1 MKKRWTALLL
11 ALAMLSALAVGALAD
26 EQKKDE
32 TAAEAAQATPDAA
45 GTLSFENLGARM
57 KEKSYALLALEESIA
72 MVESTDY
79 EKVEQELRDGLND
92 IANAQW
98 SMTSLG
104 SVGSAALSNSISM
117 TGEAPSR
124 SDQALATAINGV
136 GAAVGTL
143 ANQSF
148 QAQYDAYREQFDAV
162 RDGKLQKDNAGVVHQ
177 LKNMEDSTIQLA
189 QSAYITLLGLQEQ
202 SAALARQDAALDR
215 TLAELELRYQL
226 GQISTMTLEQ
236 AKAGKVQLESG
247 KATLDMNITALRRQ
261 LNAMVGEELTAP
273 LTLGALPA
281 VTAEQLSAMDVEKDL
296 EKAKAASYDLYA
308 AKKTLD
314 DADEEY
320 DDSGAKSSYNEKDY
334 KKVQARHKWQSAQYT
349 YNATVQ
355 KYELS
360 FRSLYDKVK
369 DCAQILSA
377 AKVSLECERGD
388 LAAAQLKYEQGTI
401 SENALRTAEDELYS
415 AQDTVSG
422 AERDLFTAYNN
433 YRWAVDCGLLA
444 G

>member
-26 EQKKDE
+26 EQKKEESAPE
-32 TAAEAAQATPDAA
+32 TAQTAPDAA

-57 KEKSYALLALEESIA
+57 KEKSYTLLAMEESIA
-72 MVESTDY
+72 LVESTDY
-79 EKVEQELRDGLND
+79 EKVEQELRDGLNE
-92 IANAQW
+92 IADAQW
-98 SMTSLG
+98 GMTALG
-104 SVGSAALSNSISM
+104 SAGTAALSSQTEGSPD
-117 TGEAPSR
+117 AF
-124 SDQALATAINGV
+124 DYALAGAVNTV
-136 GAAVGTL
+136 GAAVGRL
-143 ANQSF
+143 ASQSL
-148 QAQYDAYREQFDAV
+148 QTQYDALRERFDDV
-162 RDGKLQKDNAGVVHQ
+162 RDGKLQRDNEGVVRQ
-177 LKNMEDSTIQLA
+177 LKSMENNTVQMM
-189 QSAYITLLGLQEQ
+189 QNVYITLLGLEEQ

-236 AKAGKVQLESG
+236 AKAGKIQLESG

-281 VTAEQLSAMDVEKDL
+281 VTTEQLSAMDVEKDL

-308 AKKTLD
+308 AKLTLD

-320 DDSGAKSSYNEKDY
+320 KDKAGDLGYNKDNY
-334 KKVQARHKWQSAQYT
+334 EYIAVKHRWQAAQYT
-349 YNATVQ
+349 YNAAVQ
-355 KYELS
+355 NFELS
-360 FRSLYDKVK
+360 FRSLYDSVQSY
-369 DCAQILSA
+369 ASALNA
-377 AKVSLECERGD
+377 AKVSLECERSD
-388 LAAAQLKYEQGTI
+388 LAAAQLRYEQGTI
-401 SENALRTAEDELYS
+401 SENALHTAEDELYT

-433 YRWAVDCGLLA
+433 YRWAVDYGLLA

>member
-11 ALAMLSALAVGALAD
+11 TLAMLSALAVGALAD

-32 TAAEAAQATPDAA
+32 PAAETAQTAPDAA

-72 MVESTDY
+72 LVESTDY
-79 EKVEQELRDGLND
+79 EKVEQELRDGLNE
-92 IANAQW
+92 IADAQW
-98 SMTSLG
+98 GMTALG
-104 SVGSAALSNSISM
+104 SAGAMAHDA
-117 TGEAPSR
+117 T
-124 SDQALATAINGV
+124 LATQAAIG
-136 GAAVGTL
+136 AVGTAVGSL
-143 ANQSF
+143 ANQSL
-148 QAQYDAYREQFDAV
+148 QTQYDALREQFDAV
-162 RDGKLQKDNAGVVHQ
+162 RDGELQKDNAGVVHQ
-177 LKNMEDSTIQLA
+177 LKNMEDSTIQMA
-189 QSAYITLLGLQEQ
+189 QSAYITLLGLEEQ

-236 AKAGKVQLESG
+236 AKAGKIQLESG

-320 DDSGAKSSYNEKDY
+320 DDSGAKSYYNERDY

-355 KYELS
+355 KYELT
-360 FRSLYDKVK
+360 FRSLCDKVK

-377 AKVSLECERGD
+377 AKVSLECERSD

-401 SENALRTAEDELYS
+401 SENALHTAEDELYT

-433 YRWAVDCGLLA
+433 YRWAVDYGLLA

>member
-32 TAAEAAQATPDAA
+32 TAAETAQTAPDAA

-72 MVESTDY
+72 LVESTDY
-79 EKVEQELRDGLND
+79 EKVEQELRDELNKLAD
-92 IANAQW
+92 AQW
-98 SMTSLG
+98 KMTALG
-104 SVGSAALSNSISM
+104 SVGSAASDSG
-117 TGEAPSR
+117 TGM
-124 SDQALATAINGV
+124 AINMV

-143 ANQSF
+143 ANQTL
-148 QAQYDAYREQFDAV
+148 QLQYDAYRERFDDV
-162 RDGKLQKDNAGVVHQ
+162 RDGKLQRDNEGVVRQ
-177 LKNMEDSTIQLA
+177 LKNMEDSTIQMA
-189 QSAYITLLGLQEQ
+189 QSAYITLLGLEEQ

-236 AKAGKVQLESG
+236 AKAGKIQLESG

-320 DDSGAKSSYNEKDY
+320 DDSGAKSYYNERDY

-355 KYELS
+355 KYELT
-360 FRSLYDKVK
+360 FRSLCDKVK

-377 AKVSLECERGD
+377 AKVSLECERSD

-401 SENALRTAEDELYS
+401 SENALHTAEDELYS

-433 YRWAVDCGLLA
+433 YRWAVDYGLLA

>member
-32 TAAEAAQATPDAA
+32 PAAETAQTAPDAA

-72 MVESTDY
+72 LVESTDY
-79 EKVEQELRDGLND
+79 EKVEQELRDGLNE
-92 IANAQW
+92 IADAQW
-98 SMTSLG
+98 KMTALG
-104 SVGSAALSNSISM
+104 SAGAMAYDA
-117 TGEAPSR
+117 T
-124 SDQALATAINGV
+124 LATQAAIGAV
-136 GAAVGTL
+136 GAAVGSL
-143 ANQSF
+143 ANQSL
-148 QAQYDAYREQFDAV
+148 QTQYDALREQFDAV
-162 RDGKLQKDNAGVVHQ
+162 RDGELQKDNAGVVHQ
-177 LKNMEDSTIQLA
+177 LKNMEDSTIQMA
-189 QSAYITLLGLQEQ
+189 QSAYITLLGLEEQ

-236 AKAGKVQLESG
+236 AKAGKIQLESG

-320 DDSGAKSSYNEKDY
+320 DDSGAKSYYNERDY

-355 KYELS
+355 KYELT
-360 FRSLYDKVK
+360 FRSLCDKVK

-377 AKVSLECERGD
+377 AKVSLECERSD

-401 SENALRTAEDELYS
+401 SENALHTAEDELYT

-433 YRWAVDCGLLA
+433 YRRAVEYGLLA

>member
-32 TAAEAAQATPDAA
+32 TAAETAQTTPDAA

-72 MVESTDY
+72 LVESTDY
-79 EKVEQELRDGLND
+79 EKVEQELRDGLNE
-92 IANAQW
+92 IADAQW
-98 SMTSLG
+98 KMTALG
-104 SVGSAALSNSISM
+104 S
-117 TGEAPSR
+117 TGAMAH
-124 SDQALATAINGV
+124 DATLATQAAIGAV
-136 GAAVGTL
+136 GAAVGSL
-143 ANQSF
+143 ANQSL
-148 QAQYDAYREQFDAV
+148 QTQYDALREQFDAV
-162 RDGKLQKDNAGVVHQ
+162 RDGELQKDNAGVVHQ
-177 LKNMEDSTIQLA
+177 LKNMEDSTIQMA
-189 QSAYITLLGLQEQ
+189 QSAYITLLGLEEQ

-236 AKAGKVQLESG
+236 AKAGKIQLESG

-320 DDSGAKSSYNEKDY
+320 DDSGAKSYYNERDY

-355 KYELS
+355 KYELT
-360 FRSLYDKVK
+360 FRSLCDKVK

-377 AKVSLECERGD
+377 AKVSLECERSD

-401 SENALRTAEDELYS
+401 SENALHTAEDELYT

>member
-32 TAAEAAQATPDAA
+32 TAAETAQTAPDAA

-72 MVESTDY
+72 LVESTDY
-79 EKVEQELRDGLND
+79 EKVEQELRDGLNE
-92 IANAQW
+92 IADAQW
-98 SMTSLG
+98 GMTALG
-104 SVGSAALSNSISM
+104 SVGTAALSRVPTTAGSPD
-117 TGEAPSR
+117 A
-124 SDQALATAINGV
+124 SDHALA
-136 GAAVGTL
+136 GAVDAVGGAVGRL
-143 ANQSF
+143 ASQSL
-148 QAQYDAYREQFDAV
+148 QTQYDALRERFDDV
-162 RDGKLQKDNAGVVHQ
+162 RDGKLQRDNEGVVRQ
-177 LKNMEDSTIQLA
+177 LKSMENNTVQMM
-189 QSAYITLLGLQEQ
+189 QNVYITLLGLEEQ

-236 AKAGKVQLESG
+236 AKAGKIQLESG

-320 DDSGAKSSYNEKDY
+320 DDSGAKSYYNERDY

-355 KYELS
+355 KYELT
-360 FRSLYDKVK
+360 FRSLCDKVK

-377 AKVSLECERGD
+377 AKVSLECERSD

-401 SENALRTAEDELYS
+401 SENALHTAEDELYT

-433 YRWAVDCGLLA
+433 YRWAVDYGLLA

>member
-26 EQKKDE
+26 EQKKE
-32 TAAEAAQATPDAA
+32 ESAAETVQTTPDAA

-72 MVESTDY
+72 LVESTDY
-79 EKVEQELRDGLND
+79 EKVEQELRDGLNE
-92 IANAQW
+92 IADAQW
-98 SMTSLG
+98 GMTALG
-104 SVGSAALSNSISM
+104 SAGTAALS
-117 TGEAPSR
+117 SR
-124 SDQALATAINGV
+124 LMAGTPDASDYALA
-136 GAAVGTL
+136 GAVDAVGGAVGRL
-143 ANQSF
+143 ASQSL
-148 QAQYDAYREQFDAV
+148 QTQYDALRERFDDV
-162 RDGKLQKDNAGVVHQ
+162 RDGKLQRDNEGVVRQ
-177 LKNMEDSTIQLA
+177 LKSMENNTVQMM
-189 QSAYITLLGLQEQ
+189 QNVYITLLGLEEQ

-236 AKAGKVQLESG
+236 AKAGKIQLESG

-320 DDSGAKSSYNEKDY
+320 DDSGAKSYYNERDY

-355 KYELS
+355 KYELT
-360 FRSLYDKVK
+360 FRSLCDKVK

-377 AKVSLECERGD
+377 AKVSLECERSD

-401 SENALRTAEDELYS
+401 SENALHTAEDELYT

-433 YRWAVDCGLLA
+433 YRWAVDYGLLA

>member
-32 TAAEAAQATPDAA
+32 TAAEAVQTTPDAA

-72 MVESTDY
+72 LVESTDY
-79 EKVEQELRDGLND
+79 EKVEQELRDGLNE
-92 IANAQW
+92 IADAQW
-98 SMTSLG
+98 KMTALG
-104 SVGSAALSNSISM
+104 SAGAMAHDASSA
-117 TGEAPSR
+117 T
-124 SDQALATAINGV
+124 QAAIGAV
-136 GAAVGTL
+136 GAAVGSL
-143 ANQSF
+143 ANQSL
-148 QAQYDAYREQFDAV
+148 QTQYDALRERFDDV
-162 RDGKLQKDNAGVVHQ
+162 RDGKLQRDNEGVVRQ
-177 LKNMEDSTIQLA
+177 LKSVEDNTVQMM
-189 QSAYITLLGLQEQ
+189 QNVYITLLGLEEQ

-236 AKAGKVQLESG
+236 AKAGKIQLESG

-320 DDSGAKSSYNEKDY
+320 DDSGAKSYYNERDY

-355 KYELS
+355 KYELT
-360 FRSLYDKVK
+360 FRSLCDKVK

-377 AKVSLECERGD
+377 AKVSLECERSD

-401 SENALRTAEDELYS
+401 SENALHTAEDELYT

-433 YRWAVDCGLLA
+433 YRWAVDYGLLA

>member
-26 EQKKDE
+26 EQKKE
-32 TAAEAAQATPDAA
+32 ESAAETVQTTPDAA

-72 MVESTDY
+72 LVESTDY
-79 EKVEQELRDGLND
+79 EKVEQELRDGLNE
-92 IANAQW
+92 IADAQW
-98 SMTSLG
+98 KMTALG
-104 SVGSAALSNSISM
+104 SAGTAALSRVPTTAGSPD
-117 TGEAPSR
+117 A
-124 SDQALATAINGV
+124 SDYALA
-136 GAAVGTL
+136 GAVDAVGGAVGRL
-143 ANQSF
+143 ASQSL
-148 QAQYDAYREQFDAV
+148 QTQYDALRERFDDV
-162 RDGKLQKDNAGVVHQ
+162 RDGKLQRDNEGVVRQ
-177 LKNMEDSTIQLA
+177 LKSMENNTVQMM
-189 QSAYITLLGLQEQ
+189 QNVYITLLGLEEQ

-236 AKAGKVQLESG
+236 AKAGKIQLESG

-261 LNAMVGEELTAP
+261 LNAMIGEELTAP

-320 DDSGAKSSYNEKDY
+320 DDSGAKSYYNERDY

-355 KYELS
+355 KYELT
-360 FRSLYDKVK
+360 FRSLCDKVK

-377 AKVSLECERGD
+377 AKVSLECERSD

-401 SENALRTAEDELYS
+401 SENALHTAEDELYT

-433 YRWAVDCGLLA
+433 YRWAVDYGLLA